1 MYNHLELIYSA
12 YITVLDLKLSWFYC
26 VFTYK
31 ISDKFIIKVPQK
43 TRIDLNNSV
52 D

>member
-1 MYNHLELIYSA
+1 MYSA
-12 YITVLDLKLSWFYC
+12 YITVDLKLSWFYS

-31 ISDKFIIKVPQK
+31 TSDKFIIKAPQK